1 MQSRAPRRPPFPQ
14 RALGRAA
21 PIALPGRARSAQLR
35 EGGIDTI
42 TLRRIYVLFFI
53 ELSTRRV
60 HLAGLTENPDGAVT
74 VQVG

>member
-1 MQSRAPRRPPFPQ
+1 
-14 RALGRAA
+14 
-21 PIALPGRARSAQLR
+21 LPGRARSAQLR